1 MTKNSIKFDEK
12 GLVPAI
18 IQDVNTKQVL
28 MLGYVSEESINKTF
42 ETGQVWFYSRSKNR
56 LWLKGEVSQ
65 NFLNLKAV
73 HVDCDQD
80 TLLISVESDGPVCHN
95 GTKTCFDIHPLSDDF
110 QQNNSKLADNDNTR
124 QILEQLVCLI
134 SERKIQKPK
143 NSYVS
148 SLFELGV
155 DRISQKVIEEAGE
168 VAIAA
173 INRDKDNVIA
183 EASDLIFHLMV
194 LLVESGVDLEDIWTE
209 LSRRKK

>member
-73 HVDCDQD
+73 HVDCD
-80 TLLISVESDGPVCHN
+80 
-95 GTKTCFDIHPLSDDF
+95 
-110 QQNNSKLADNDNTR
+110 
-124 QILEQLVCLI
+124 
-134 SERKIQKPK
+134 
-143 NSYVS
+143 
-148 SLFELGV
+148 
-155 DRISQKVIEEAGE
+155 
-168 VAIAA
+168 
-173 INRDKDNVIA
+173 
-183 EASDLIFHLMV
+183 
-194 LLVESGVDLEDIWTE
+194 VDLTSFVLHFGPFWINQEV
-209 LSRRKK
+209 LR